1 MVNYIPLTS
10 TSRSFVFVPCITA
23 SFEMKSSIIDTT
35 SREVWDE
42 WLVKSL
48 LGCNKMMMG

>member
-23 SFEMKSSIIDTT
+23 SFEMKSIIDTT
-35 SREVWDE
+35 GREVWDE
-42 WLVKSL
+42 WLVKPL
-48 LGCNKMMMG
+48 LGCKKMMMG